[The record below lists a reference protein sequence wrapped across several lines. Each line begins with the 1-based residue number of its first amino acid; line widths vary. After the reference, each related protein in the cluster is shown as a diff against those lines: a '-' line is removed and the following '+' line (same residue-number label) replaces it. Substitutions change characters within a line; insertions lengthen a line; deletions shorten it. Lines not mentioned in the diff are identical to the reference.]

1 MVTLSADQII
11 CPKLSFDGFAAF
23 MYVCALCIHECLHLF
38 ICITSNQLASLKMTK
53 ELKVTKVANTTYCDL
68 VIYKAWKIKML

>member
-23 MYVCALCIHECLHLF
+23 MYVYIMYTWMSAP
-38 ICITSNQLASLKMTK
+38 
-53 ELKVTKVANTTYCDL
+53 
-68 VIYKAWKIKML
+68 IYMYNI